1 MIAKARQTVL
11 FFCLMINLPG
21 TSGLPSPAL
30 AQSTRPG
37 GQFQDRFKQLDRNG
51 EERGKVWYFAGHC
64 VERRHFHNTAW
75 IYKGTIEE
83 KP

>member
-1 MIAKARQTVL
+1 MMTKARQAAL
-11 FFCLMINLPG
+11 FLCMMVNLAG
-21 TSGLPSPAL
+21 VSGLTNRAL
-30 AQSTRPG
+30 AQSPRRG
-37 GQFQDRFKQLDRNG
+37 DQFQDRFKQLDRNG

-75 IYKGTIEE
+75 IYKGTLKE